1 MKKVKYLSILLAFSL
16 ALQPG
21 GTVQAQTD
29 SLPTGDTGLLT
40 RAAHYATGLGSDE
53 DGGVAEIVKFNSD
66 NQKLY
71 IVSGKSGTLRIV
83 PTGELAGT
91 DEDILL
97 NEEKSVDIK
106 DLVETHAAGFSYGD
120 ISSVAVNTLR
130 GVIGIAVQSSD
141 YAADGRLVLLD
152 YNGGFISSFA
162 TGVQP
167 DMVTFTPDG
176 IYALTAD
183 EGEPREGYGEGAT
196 DPRGTVT
203 ILNLDTNAVIK
214 ADFTSF
220 DSSTERAALIA
231 NKVILKKDTAPSV
244 DLEPEYITVSS
255 DSTTAYVT
263 LQEANAIATVSIS
276 EGKMT
281 HINGLGFKDHSLPEN
296 ALDVVTEDKA
306 IRIQPQPN
314 LYGIYMP
321 DGITSFDKDGV
332 TYLLTA
338 NEGDSRDW
346 PGYLNEITTS
356 VPFTLNTGTQ
366 EAPQTTVVTS
376 EVIYLDTSDYDG
388 QFDDN
393 SSYLFGGRSFS
404 IWKVEAN
411 GAISQAYDSGSLIE
425 TKTAQLYP
433 EYFNASNSNIKL
445 DSRSGKKGPEPEDIT
460 LGRVNGKT
468 YAFVGLER
476 IGGVMAFDVTNPGDV
491 LYKDYLNTRDFS
503 SKIAGDVAPEGI
515 TFIDASDSPNSYPM
529 LAAAYE
535 VSGTVSLIKVNEGY
549 TPTINIFHTNDVHG
563 SFVSS
568 ATVIGAD
575 KAAAVKQSVAGA
587 LLVDAGD
594 ATQGSSFASL
604 SQGASVISLMNAAG
618 YNAMAAGNHE
628 FDYGQDILL
637 RNANAAYFP
646 ILSANTVKDGKP
658 FLEGTTYQDGTLIN
672 NGARFIQTVNGIK
685 VGFFGITTP
694 ETATKSNPAGLTGI
708 NFADPAETSRAQI
721 AALKDEGA
729 QVIIGLM
736 HLGVDASTQDGWK
749 SIDVA
754 RALEGEG
761 VDAIIDGHSHSLY
774 PAKATGGI
782 LIQQTETAGKYIGRI
797 KITLSEDKARV
808 ETVSGKLLSAAFV
821 TRNYTPDAAVTGL
834 ANEITEANKELLA
847 PVVGKT
853 LTTLWGGT
861 INSVNEARLYE
872 TNLGSLVADSMA
884 WQASLQLQGTDS
896 ENLPVVAL
904 QNGGGVRATIKAGDI
919 TRGDSINVLPFG
931 NILSFKEITPDILYE
946 ALENGVS
953 RVTAQDPQSGKIT
966 GIDGRFPQISG
977 MRFEY
982 NPALPSGS
990 RVTAI
995 YLDGSTTPLSRT
1007 DSTTPIVLASNDFE
1021 IAGGDGYTML
1031 KDLKHLGEGG
1041 SLDIVFADYLSK
1053 LTSENGGEFY
1063 QAPSTGRIKTVGV
1076 YTPKAYDAAIPVK
1089 DANQVLVTGTTV
1101 TYRVD
1106 NGTAVTTATDAFG
1119 LLNLAGLSD
1128 GPHGVIIEGH
1138 GEYLVNNYSGV
1149 YYKGPSS
1156 VPDTDD
1162 DDEEEEPG
1170 TPSTPSTST
1179 GTSANTGIT
1188 TRTGS
1193 DGSLIASIKVTATE
1207 KSGSA
1212 EVVLTSTQIASA
1224 LASLKAGTSGSRSFV
1239 EIQVPVTS
1247 ATSLKATLPAGALK
1261 NLSKGGIQGIIF
1273 NTSLASISF
1282 DGNAL
1287 KSLAEKT
1294 SAQTL
1299 TLSAALLQ
1307 KSTDANVTR
1316 LLQAGYPVYSFE
1328 LTTSGAGITAFGEGS
1343 ATLSL
1348 PYLASDV
1355 QQNGSPTVFYIDG
1368 SGRLVRQTGVYN
1380 TALGSVT
1387 FTTDHFSL
1395 YAIKGAHSV
1404 LSFGDV
1410 SESSWNYDGI
1420 YYLTDNGLISGTGNG
1435 LYKPNATITRAEFT
1449 AILHRLSGQGA
1460 TGTANPFKDVSAN
1473 SWYASSVAWA
1483 YEKGIVSGSNGSFN
1497 PNLPI
1502 TRQDMAILI
1511 HRFAKTAGLALN
1523 SNQDITVFADDAQ
1536 ISSYARDAVYAVQS
1550 AGILSGN
1557 DKNNYAPL
1565 DNATRGEAAS
1575 ILTRLL
1581 KVLP

>member
-1 MKKVKYLSILLAFSL
+1 MKKVKFLSILLAFSL
-16 ALQPG
+16 TLQPG
-21 GTVQAQTD
+21 GIVQAQTD
-29 SLPTGDTGLLT
+29 PIPLTGDTGLLT
-40 RAAHYATGLGSDE
+40 RAAHYSTGLGSDE

-83 PTGELAGT
+83 PTGELSGANG
-91 DEDILL
+91 DIALS
-97 NEEKSVDIK
+97 EEKSVDIK
-106 DLVETHAAGFSYGD
+106 TLVETRITGFSYGD
-120 ISSVAVNTLR
+120 ISSVAVNTQR
-130 GVIGIAVQSSD
+130 GVIGVAVQSSD
-141 YAADGRLVLLD
+141 YAADGRIVLLD
-152 YNGGFISSFA
+152 YNGGYITSVAS
-162 TGVQP
+162 GVQP
-167 DMVTFTPDG
+167 DMITFTPDG
-176 IYALTAD
+176 VYALTAD

-196 DPRGTVT
+196 DPKGTVT
-203 ILNLDTNAVIK
+203 ILNLDTNTAAK
-214 ADFTSF
+214 ADFTAF
-220 DSSTERAALIA
+220 DSPSERADLIA
-231 NKVILKKDTAPSV
+231 NKVLLKKNTAPSV

-255 DSTTAYVT
+255 DSTTAYIT

-276 EGKMT
+276 EGKIT
-281 HINGLGFKDHSLPEN
+281 HINGLGFKDHSLSEN
-296 ALDVVTEDKA
+296 ALDVVAEDKS
-306 IRIQPQPN
+306 ICIQPQPN

-321 DGITSFDKDGV
+321 DGVTSFEQEGT

-346 PGYLNEITTS
+346 PGYSNEITTS
-356 VPFTLNTGTQ
+356 VPFTLNTGTP

-388 QFDDN
+388 LFDAN

-411 GAISQAYDSGSLIE
+411 GSLSQAYDSGSLIE

-433 EYFNASNSNIKL
+433 QYFNASNSNIKL

-460 LGRVNGKT
+460 LGQVNGKT

-476 IGGVMAFDVTNPGDV
+476 IGGVMAFDVTNPAQV

-515 TFIDASDSPNSYPM
+515 AFIDASDSPNSYPM

-535 VSGTVSLIKVNEGY
+535 VSGTVSLFKVNEGY
-549 TPTINIFHTNDVHG
+549 TPTVNIFHTNDVHG

-575 KAAAVKQSVAGA
+575 KAAAVKQSLAGA

-637 RNANAAYFP
+637 KNANASFFP

-658 FLEGTTYQDGTLIN
+658 FLEGTTYQDGALIN
-672 NGARFIQTVNGIK
+672 NGARFIETVNGIK

-708 NFADPAETSRAQI
+708 TFADPTETSKAQI
-721 AALKDEGA
+721 AALKEEGA

-736 HLGVDASTQDGWK
+736 HLGIDASTQDGWK
-749 SIDVA
+749 STDVA

-774 PAKATGGI
+774 PAKATGDI

-797 KITLSEDKARV
+797 KITLSEDGAQV
-808 ETVSGKLLSAAFV
+808 ESVSGKLLSAAFV
-821 TRNYTPDAAVTGL
+821 TRNYTPDTSVTEL

-872 TNLGSLVADSMA
+872 TNMGSLVADSMA

-904 QNGGGVRATIKAGDI
+904 QNGGGVRATVKAGDI
-919 TRGDSINVLPFG
+919 TRGDTINVLPFG

-1041 SLDIVFADYLSK
+1041 SLDIVFADYISK

-1063 QAPSTGRIKTVGV
+1063 QPPSTGRIKTVGV

-1089 DANQVLVTGTTV
+1089 DANQALVTNTTV

-1128 GPHGVIIEGH
+1128 GPHGVIIEGY
-1138 GEYLVNNYSGV
+1138 GENLVNNYSGV

-1156 VPDTDD
+1156 VPDPGDD
-1162 DDEEEEPG
+1162 EEEEEPG
-1170 TPSTPSTST
+1170 TPSTPSTSS
-1179 GTSANTGIT
+1179 GTSSNTGVT
-1188 TRTGS
+1188 TRTGA
-1193 DGSLIASIKVTATE
+1193 DGSLIASIKATVTE
-1207 KSGSA
+1207 KAGTA
-1212 EVVLTSTQIASA
+1212 EVQLTVAQIASA
-1224 LASLKAGTSGSRSFV
+1224 LASLKAGSGSQRFV
-1239 EIQVPVTS
+1239 EIQVSVTS
-1247 ATSLKATLPAGALK
+1247 ASSLKATLPSGALK
-1261 NLSKGGIQGIIF
+1261 TLSEGGIQGMVF

-1282 DGNAL
+1282 DGDAL

-1294 SAQTL
+1294 AAQAL

-1307 KSTDANVTR
+1307 KSTDKNISG
-1316 LLQAGYPVYSFE
+1316 LLQSGCPVYSFE
-1328 LTTSGAGITAFGEGS
+1328 LTTSASAITAFGGGS
-1343 ATLSL
+1343 ATLAL
-1348 PYLASDV
+1348 PYTAADA
-1355 QQNGSPTVFYIDG
+1355 QQNGSPIVFYIDG
-1368 SGRLVRQTGVYN
+1368 WGRLVRQTGSYN
-1380 TALGSVT
+1380 AASGNVT

-1395 YAIKGAHSV
+1395 YTLKGAHSV
-1404 LSFGDV
+1404 ISFNDV
-1410 SESSWNYDGI
+1410 DRSGWSYDAI
-1420 YYLTDNGLISGTGNG
+1420 YYLTDNGLISGTGKG

-1449 AILHRLSGQGA
+1449 AILHRLSGQNTA
-1460 TGTANPFKDVSAN
+1460 GTATPFKDVSAN

-1483 YEKGIVSGSNGSFN
+1483 YEKGIVSGNSGSFN
-1497 PNLPI
+1497 PNAPI
-1502 TRQDMAILI
+1502 TRQDMAVLI
-1511 HRFAKTAGLALN
+1511 QRFAKAAGLTLSTEQA
-1523 SNQDITVFADDAQ
+1523 SSVFGDDAQ
-1536 ISSYARDAVYAVQS
+1536 ISAYARDAVYSVQS

-1581 KVLP
+1581 KALP